1 MEIAY
6 TVANGESCWMPISLK
21 IARFG
26 PFEANLETGELRKQG
41 LKIRL
46 PEQAFQILAA
56 LLENP
61 GEVVTRQE
69 LQQRLW
75 PGQTYFDFQHGLNK
89 AINRLRDALNDS
101 AATPRFIETVARR
114 GYRLLVPVTAGDS
127 AVEAR
132 PSVTDRL
139 RLAILPFE
147 NLSGHVEQEFFSDGL
162 TEEMISVLGRL
173 NPSRLGV
180 IARTSS
186 MHYKRTPKTIDE
198 IGRELDVEYL
208 IEGSVRKT
216 ENRVRITVQLVHAHD
231 QTHLWAES
239 YNRDLSDIFH
249 VQHEV
254 AQHVARSLAVELLEK
269 ASRRHGPIPPDAY
282 EAYLQGLFC
291 WNKGTDR
298 DAKTALQWFQ
308 RAVELHPKY
317 ALAYSGMADCYGRLA
332 WYGVLTPREASPKAK
347 VAASQA
353 LEIDDR
359 LGEAHASMALVCFWY
374 EWNWSEAENE
384 FLRAIECKPNYA
396 QAHNWYAAYLNA
408 MQRFEE
414 AAAHQKIAREL
425 DPLSLT
431 IAMNAADPHYFKR
444 EYPTAIDCFDA
455 VLKREPNFFPAHY
468 NSAKACALSGR
479 DQQAIAG
486 FEVAARLSGVKFAN
500 TALAFAYGRAGQTAK
515 GWEFQK
521 EIEDLSNRT
530 YVPGPQLALGYLG
543 LGETNKALSELER
556 GFEERSYLMIYLKA
570 DPIYDCLRSEPR
582 FISLLERMN
591 FSQRWA

>member
-1 MEIAY
+1 MQTGVYCCERLSI
-6 TVANGESCWMPISLK
+6 GMPASVK

-26 PFEANLETGELRKQG
+26 PFEANLETAELRKQG
-41 LKIRL
+41 LKVRL
-46 PEQAFQILAA
+46 PEQAFQILAM
-56 LLENP
+56 LLKNA
-61 GEVVTRQE
+61 GEVVSRQE
-69 LQQRLW
+69 LQDRLW

-101 AATPRFIETVARR
+101 AATPRYIETVARR
-114 GYRLLVPVTAGDS
+114 GYRLIVPVTAGEP

-132 PSVTDRL
+132 PARASRL
-139 RLAILPFE
+139 RLVILPFE
-147 NLSGHVEQEFFSDGL
+147 NLSGAAEHEFFSDGL

-173 NPSRLGV
+173 NPSRLGI

-186 MHYKRTPKTIDE
+186 MHYKRSPKTIDA
-198 IGRELDVEYL
+198 IARELDVDYI

-216 ENRVRITVQLVHAHD
+216 ENRVRITVQLIHARD

-239 YNRDLSDIFH
+239 YNREFSDILQ

-269 ASRRHGPIPPDAY
+269 GSRRQPAIPPDAY
-282 EAYLQGLFC
+282 EAYLQALFF

-298 DAKTALQWFQ
+298 DAKTAVEWFQ
-308 RAVELHPKY
+308 WAIDLHPKY

-332 WYGVLTPREASPKAK
+332 WYGVLRPREASPKAK
-347 VAASQA
+347 LAASQA

-359 LGEAHASMALVCFWY
+359 LGEAHVSMALVCFWY
-374 EWNWSEAENE
+374 EWNWPEAEQE
-384 FLRAIECKPNYA
+384 FRRALELKPNYA
-396 QAHNWYAAYLNA
+396 QGHNWYAAYLNA

-414 AAAHQKIAREL
+414 ASGQQKIAQEL

-431 IAMNAADPHYFKR
+431 IAMNGADPYYFKR
-444 EYPTAIDCFDA
+444 EYAAAIDCFEA
-455 VLKREPNFFPAHY
+455 VLKREPYFFPAHY
-468 NSAKACALSGR
+468 NLAKAYALIER
-479 DQQAIAG
+479 YPEAIAG
-486 FEVAARLSGVKFAN
+486 FEAAARLSGVKFAN
-500 TALAFAYGRAGQTAK
+500 TALAFAYGRDGQTAK
-515 GWEFQK
+515 AWELQQ
-521 EIEDLSNRT
+521 EIETLATRT

-543 LGETNKALSELER
+543 LGETDKALSELER

-582 FISLLERMN
+582 FITLLERMN
-591 FSQRWA
+591 FEQRWA